1 MHLFSAFA
9 LQKSLDKQGR
19 FQGFLVVLC
28 VHKHGGHMWICNN
41 THPHSLPVPNSDIH
55 ITKNAYSQSLLLFH
69 NESEQQIPDSFL
81 QGTVEL
87 TFMKEKE
94 MMDTFQ
100 GMYLP
105 LTPNLSCLVFLL
117 HFYNVLM
124 TYLNSG
130 TT

>member
-1 MHLFSAFA
+1 MD
-9 LQKSLDKQGR
+9 LQQHTS
-19 FQGFLVVLC
+19 
-28 VHKHGGHMWICNN
+28 
-41 THPHSLPVPNSDIH
+41 PYSLPVPNSDTH

-69 NESEQQIPDSFL
+69 SKSEQQNPDIFL

-87 TFMKEKE
+87 IFMKKKE
-94 MMDTFQ
+94 MMDAFQ
-100 GMYLP
+100 GMCLP
-105 LTPNLSCLVFLL
+105 LTLTLSCLVFLL